1 MNDEKY
7 WFELEE
13 DRYANRQIV
22 LDECN
27 EYHISCMEDCLA
39 EGPVNETDLV
49 GEITYISEQEFEDVW
64 QLVLKKYR
72 KQWEE
77 IKKKYPIG
85 TCVQGVNCYIY
96 PQGSIIK
103 GEDFVAVYKGNEPFH
118 LRKVVH
124 HTIKMYDDVNMWLVV
139 E

>member
-1 MNDEKY
+1 MDCLDGYWLNTMKYLLLKLNNEKY

-13 DRYANRQIV
+13 DSYANRQIV
-22 LDECN
+22 LDESN

-49 GEITYISEQEFEDVW
+49 GEITYISGQEFEDIW

-85 TCVQGVNCYIY
+85 ANVQGVTSCIY
-96 PQGSIIK
+96 PQGTIIK
-103 GEDFVAVYKGNEPFH
+103 GEDFAAVYKGDAPF
-118 LRKVVH
+118 
-124 HTIKMYDDVNMWLVV
+124 
-139 E
+139 